1 MKKALMVA
9 MLLGA
14 VAAYGQ
20 SGETQQQQQQ
30 QQSSGASS
38 GSMGSQTGTQGQ
50 MQGSQQGTQPPQ
62 QQTPPGQA
70 QPTQPAQQ
78 PGQMQQ
84 AQPGQMQQP
93 GQQTQQPGQMQ
104 QQQPGQPG
112 QQQPGQ
118 QQPAQPG
125 QMQQPGQPGAQPTAS
140 QCPAAEPIA
149 GAPTG
154 AAPPAPKAPE
164 IKDQAEYNAYVA
176 AVQAATPQ
184 AKASG
189 LEGFLTAYPNS
200 AAKKDAL
207 NTLMFLYSQTGNAD
221 KLQQTAQKATEVDAN
236 NAIAWYFLAL
246 LTRTKLES
254 GQVTSQSQAAQ
265 MGEQLAQYDQKGLQS
280 LPQQPK
286 LSDQMTDAQFQQLR
300 DQFWQEFVR
309 GLGLASLQ
317 TKDYCKAQEYLTAIA
332 AKQNPQDPQAFAVA
346 YQLATAYLQQTPI
359 NPVGLWWGAR
369 AVDLAPAQNKPD
381 IQKYAQYQYT
391 KYHGDTDGW
400 NELLAS
406 AGSQTAPPAG
416 FTVPPAPSPQE
427 QAAKMVQSKPID
439 QMSLDEIQFI
449 LTSGNQQAAD
459 QVWTAIKDKPIAAE
473 GKFVGPGDNPDTVQV
488 AGLYDDI
495 SATPPKPDINL
506 TLAVKPSAKQMP
518 QPGST
523 VDFQGNPVSFT
534 PNPFMITM
542 EKGCLIDMKTKKCM
556 TATPEKPTR
565 PTTRKPTTRGTTRST
580 RKPPSQ

>member
-14 VAAYGQ
+14 VVALGQ
-20 SGETQQQQQQ
+20 SADTQPQQ

-38 GSMGSQTGTQGQ
+38 GSMGSQTGSQGQ
-50 MQGSQQGTQPPQ
+50 MQGSQQQGTQPPQ
-62 QQTPPGQA
+62 QQQQTPPAQT
-70 QPTQPAQQ
+70 QPTQQQ
-78 PGQMQQ
+78 PGQMQP

-93 GQQTQQPGQMQ
+93 GQTQQPGQMQ
-104 QQQPGQPG
+104 QQMTQPGQT
-112 QQQPGQ
+112 QQQPG
-118 QQPAQPG
+118 QPG
-125 QMQQPGQPGAQPTAS
+125 QMQQPGQPGAQPAAA

-149 GAPTG
+149 AAPTG

-221 KLQQTAQKATEVDAN
+221 KLQQTAQKATETDPN

-254 GQVTSQSQAAQ
+254 GQVTSPAQATQ
-265 MGEQLAQYDQKGLQS
+265 LGEQLSQYDQHGLQS

-309 GLGLASLQ
+309 GLGLAALQ
-317 TKDYCKAQEYLTAIA
+317 TKDYCKAQEYLSAEA
-332 AKQNPQDPQAFAVA
+332 AKQGPQDPQAFAVA

-359 NPVGLWWGAR
+359 NPVGLWWAAR

-381 IQKYAQYQYT
+381 IQKYAAYQYS
-391 KYHGDTDGW
+391 KYHGDSEGW

-406 AGSQTAPPAG
+406 AANQTAPPPG

-427 QAAKMVQSKPID
+427 QAAKMAASKPID

-449 LTSGNQQAAD
+449 LTSGNQQVAD
-459 QVWTAIKDKPIAAE
+459 QVWSAIKDKPIAAE
-473 GKFVGPGDNPDTVQV
+473 GKYVGPGDNPDTVQV

-495 SATPPKPDINL
+495 SATPPKADINL
-506 TLAVKPSAKQMP
+506 TLAVKPTAKQMP

-534 PNPFMITM
+534 PNPFVITM

-556 TATPEKPTR
+556 TPTPEKPTR
-565 PTTRKPTTRGTTRST
+565 PAARKPGTRSTTRSTT